1 MKFSPKIRTLA
12 LFTAAMLSLAGCAT
26 DDDISQTDPNLAL
39 TPGETLISLSD
50 NAVLVEGEP
59 VSQSSTVSVYEG
71 ADIIYYEA
79 GRGEG
84 YGEGTT
90 ADEHTAQ
97 EADAHTVLTI
107 TSPGTYRATG
117 TLSQGQLVVDL
128 GQEARENPEA
138 RVTLILDDVDL
149 TCTVAPAILVKNA
162 YECGSAQIETAT
174 HQVDTGDAGFTLVL
188 ADDSENV
195 VSGSYVAKIYEP
207 GTTDKLYKY
216 DAAIESL
223 VSFNIDGESLGNG
236 ILTVNAQNEGIESH
250 LHLTINAGDI
260 TIFSKDDSINANE
273 DFVSVLTVNG
283 GHLQCTVSG
292 GSEGDGLDSNGYIV
306 INGGHII
313 AAADPNSQDSGL
325 DSDLGI
331 YLNGGTVLA
340 SGNMYDEISSDS
352 TQPYAVMQLRELRE
366 GGALTLMQDEQGEA
380 VAAFAPVNDYTVLV
394 YSDPSLQANANYS
407 FWAVSTV
414 TGSQYASLYTDIT
427 AFENAQQLET
437 SAAGRPGGA
446 RPSAQQGGPGAMQ
459 PPEGETPPEGAPS
472 FDTEPPQ
479 RPSGDDR
486 PEAPSTQGEGTV
498 PSEQTPIDN
507 QTT

>member
-174 HQVDTGDAGFTLVL
+174 HQVDTGDAGLPL
-188 ADDSENV
+188 CW
-195 VSGSYVAKIYEP
+195 P
-207 GTTDKLYKY
+207 TTVKTWSQARMWPKSTSP
-216 DAAIESL
+216 APP
-223 VSFNIDGESLGNG
+223 
-236 ILTVNAQNEGIESH
+236 T
-250 LHLTINAGDI
+250 
-260 TIFSKDDSINANE
+260 
-273 DFVSVLTVNG
+273 
-283 GHLQCTVSG
+283 
-292 GSEGDGLDSNGYIV
+292 
-306 INGGHII
+306 
-313 AAADPNSQDSGL
+313 NSTS
-325 DSDLGI
+325 
-331 YLNGGTVLA
+331 
-340 SGNMYDEISSDS
+340 MMRPSSRLSPS
-352 TQPYAVMQLRELRE
+352 T
-366 GGALTLMQDEQGEA
+366 
-380 VAAFAPVNDYTVLV
+380 
-394 YSDPSLQANANYS
+394 S
-407 FWAVSTV
+407 
-414 TGSQYASLYTDIT
+414 TGSRLATAS
-427 AFENAQQLET
+427 
-437 SAAGRPGGA
+437 
-446 RPSAQQGGPGAMQ
+446 
-459 PPEGETPPEGAPS
+459 
-472 FDTEPPQ
+472 
-479 RPSGDDR
+479 
-486 PEAPSTQGEGTV
+486 
-498 PSEQTPIDN
+498 
-507 QTT
+507 